1 MFIDYVTGQL
11 GSSAEQQS
19 AGKIARVVVAGNLI
33 ERVDDD
39 GDDVAVYKKKGVDAK
54 TVKSMA
60 ELDEMC
66 VFHPACVDLPAA
78 IDPGV
83 SMSWSKCGPRG
94 CAVLGDG
101 RTHRKKSSRGIAWRC
116 LCDHTDLALPSSLFP
131 SSGWPT

>member
-66 VFHPACVDLPAA
+66 VFHPQPWLTSPRPSILEYPCLGQAWSAGRACCFVVFTGSAQPR
-78 IDPGV
+78 PGGG
-83 SMSWSKCGPRG
+83 S
-94 CAVLGDG
+94 
-101 RTHRKKSSRGIAWRC
+101 
-116 LCDHTDLALPSSLFP
+116 HTQK
-131 SSGWPT
+131 